1 MTLADW
7 SSWQAADWPA
17 PRGVVAGHT
26 LRGGGVSRGPWGAPG
41 GAVAVSDEGGKAVGE
56 GTDGGLNLGAACGDD
71 PAAVALNRARLAAHL
86 PAEPLWLD
94 QVHGVRVQPVE
105 GPPVPGAAPPAA
117 DASVTA
123 QPGVVLAV
131 LSADCLP
138 VLLTN
143 RQASVVAAVHAGW
156 RGLAGGV
163 IENAVAAARRLAP
176 QATDWMAWLGPAIG
190 PAAFEVGEDV
200 LDAFGQ
206 IDPGASAF
214 FVPGAVAGKWQAD
227 LFGLARRRLAQAGVA
242 QIHGGGLCTVSD
254 PRRLY
259 SYRRDRTTG
268 RFASLIW
275 IRPTAA

>member
-7 SSWQAADWPA
+7 SSWQPADWPA
-17 PRGVVAGHT
+17 PPGVVAGHT
-26 LRGGGVSRGPWGAPG
+26 LRGGGVSRGPWGTPG
-41 GAVAVSDEGGKAVGE
+41 GEVAVSDEGGRGE
-56 GTDGGLNLGAACGDD
+56 AADGGLNLGAACGDD
-71 PAAVALNRARLAAHL
+71 PAAVGVNRARLAAHL

-94 QVHGVRVQPVE
+94 QVHGVRVQAVE
-105 GPPVPGAAPPAA
+105 GPAVPGAVPPVA
-117 DASVTA
+117 DAAVTA

-163 IENAVAAARRLAP
+163 IENAVAAARRLSP
-176 QATDWMAWLGPAIG
+176 EATEWMAWLGPAIG

-200 LDAFGQ
+200 LDAFER
-206 IDPGASAF
+206 IDPGASVF

-227 LFGLARRRLAQAGVA
+227 LFGLARRRLTQAGVA
-242 QIHGGGLCTVSD
+242 QIHGGGICTVSN

-268 RFASLIW
+268 RLASLIW